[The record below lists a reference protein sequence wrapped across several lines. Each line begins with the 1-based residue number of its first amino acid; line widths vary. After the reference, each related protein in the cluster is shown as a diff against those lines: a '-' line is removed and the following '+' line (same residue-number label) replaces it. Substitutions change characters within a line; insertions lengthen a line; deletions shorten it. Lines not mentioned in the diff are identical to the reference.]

1 MQGVVLR
8 ILVYP
13 EAHGHGEPWIGK
25 ANFADTDGE
34 THQQEVA
41 NLQIRDAQNSLMKAL
56 ELTRSAWVIPV
67 IKVDNIWGGASGM
80 CRELIQ
86 DSGER
91 VLGGVGIEP
100 SGLHPSDKTGKW
112 IGVGPTGAATSKLGF
127 KKHCPGA
134 AEGIKHEIAGRR
146 QQVVGQE
153 EMRNVDKQLGGIR
166 VD

>member
-1 MQGVVLR
+1 
-8 ILVYP
+8 
-13 EAHGHGEPWIGK
+13 
-25 ANFADTDGE
+25 
-34 THQQEVA
+34 
-41 NLQIRDAQNSLMKAL
+41 MKAL

-67 IKVDNIWGGASGM
+67 IEVDNIRRGAGWT

-86 DSGER
+86 YGSER
-91 VLGGVGIEP
+91 FLGGVGIQP
-100 SGLHPSDKTGKW
+100 SGLHASDKTRE
-112 IGVGPTGAATSKLGF
+112 GVSVGTTGAATSKLGF